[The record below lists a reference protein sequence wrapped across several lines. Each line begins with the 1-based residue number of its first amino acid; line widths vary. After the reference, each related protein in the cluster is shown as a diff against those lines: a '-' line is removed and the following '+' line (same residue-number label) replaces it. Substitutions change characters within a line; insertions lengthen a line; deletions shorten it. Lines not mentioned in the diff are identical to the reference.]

1 MTLRHERSGISRF
14 VCRSKVLNIQ
24 PTMKT
29 NIYTNTHGA
38 CQSSGLAAPKRN
50 SLTLAVYIVP
60 CRQAAETHIQSPKA
74 PLQINEAAQQRG
86 YMWIK
91 LTFLAILLPSALTIV
106 GMSVGHG
113 PSLQLPLPRM
123 CSKGSGSASAKQHTE
138 RASAHRFLPRT
149 TPTRPSARRA
159 LPRCR

>member
-1 MTLRHERSGISRF
+1 MSIESFEHTADHENKYIHEYAWRVPVIGSR
-14 VCRSKVLNIQ
+14 RAE
-24 PTMKT
+24 T
-29 NIYTNTHGA
+29 
-38 CQSSGLAAPKRN
+38 KRN

-60 CRQAAETHIQSPKA
+60 CRQAAETHIQPPKA